1 MNSELEELAKKSKKR
16 ELTDDIANGLLN
28 EIFDSRQYDYRIS
41 SFFSI
46 STLGELL
53 DIDYSKLVEACDY
66 GHFNNLDYIKRKVHS
81 LGFLLKG
88 EYADLNISDEVALIS
103 VNDLNID
110 SRLKRF
116 LRSADLF
123 YLGELLSASLDEIVP
138 KTSKRYGPLRECLQ
152 KLGFELKSD
161 SGEVEKKKAQL
172 RGDGEFMIDTM
183 FPAATKLQITLENYG
198 IYTLSQLLDRDIGSI
213 PDIGAV
219 YQGQIVDR
227 LGRLSLDELN
237 RALID
242 AEIDKR
248 DRELY
253 ECQCRRNE
261 LLMRKAALRVEL
273 ANVDSQL
280 AQLPTLVRNRGGNL
294 YVKK

>member
-1 MNSELEELAKKSKKR
+1 MNNALEKLVTKTKKS
-16 ELTDDIANGLLN
+16 ELTDDVASQSLTN
-28 EIFDSRQYDYRIS
+28 IFDFKQYDYRLS
-41 SFFSI
+41 SFFKI

-53 DIDYSKLVEACDY
+53 GIDYCKLVDACDR
-66 GHFNNLDYIKRKVHS
+66 GHFDNLDYIRRKVHS

-88 EYADLNISDEVALIS
+88 EYEDLNISDEVALIS
-103 VNDLNID
+103 VTDLNID
-110 SRLKRF
+110 SRLKRV
-116 LRSADLF
+116 LRNAGLF
-123 YLGELLSASLDEIVP
+123 YLGELLSVSLDEIVP

-161 SGEVEKKKAQL
+161 SSEVEKKKEQL
-172 RGDGEFMIDTM
+172 RADGEFMIDTM
-183 FPAATKLQITLENYG
+183 FPAATKLQITLGNHE

-213 PDIGAV
+213 PDIGPV

-253 ECQCRRNE
+253 ECQCRRNR